1 MNTVWKSTVGLH
13 LGGVAGMVT
22 ASALQ
27 LAIAPQGPLKRLK
40 WVWLPA
46 VSSAA
51 GSGLVLMALQ
61 PSAGHSRNRPKLAT
75 KLGLVLVSSALA
87 ARYHTCELQDTPAWL
102 VPSLVGTTGAAV
114 AVSVGWK

>member
-1 MNTVWKSTVGLH
+1 MNAVWKSVVGLH
-13 LGGVAGMVT
+13 VGGVAGMVT

-51 GSGLVLMALQ
+51 GSGLLLVALQ

-75 KLGLVLVSSALA
+75 KVGLVLVSSAMA
-87 ARYHTCELQDTPAWL
+87 ARYHTCEREATPSWL
-102 VPSLVGTTGAAV
+102 VPALVGTTGAAV

>member
-1 MNTVWKSTVGLH
+1 MNTVWRSTVGLH
-13 LGGVAGMVT
+13 IGGVAGMVT

-61 PSAGHSRNRPKLAT
+61 PGAGHCRNWPKLAT

-87 ARYHTCELQDTPAWL
+87 ARYHTREREDTPAWL